1 MSQFPPT
8 EGPDG
13 ANNNS
18 GADQAGT
25 QGYPDTSGATNHGPQ
40 SAPLNGPD
48 GNQQYGDETLPMD
61 PSAVRQAAQYNGYNS
76 GNLNGQGYNTGNL
89 NGQGYN
95 TGNLGGY
102 GYNSG
107 NLNGQGY
114 NTGNLGYGQGPYQQG
129 YPSGPIPPYNGAV
142 PGGPYGR
149 NYGDLYEEEDRP
161 RPVWPWMVGFLCGAG
176 VIALV
181 VVLVVTITTR
191 NNEPNNIAGGATSS
205 SASPS
210 SSSASPS
217 SSSPSPSTSSY
228 SPHSYASTPS
238 ASRSASATPSI
249 DRATTKVKVDV
260 EVKANGK
267 ARVSYGPYSSTSTEN
282 ISSDWRKE
290 GIETT
295 LKDSYTLNASGSYGD
310 GGATKVSCKITV
322 NGETVSENQASGTY
336 STVSCHIP
344 YSYVPKQQ

>member
-1 MSQFPPT
+1 
-8 EGPDG
+8 
-13 ANNNS
+13 
-18 GADQAGT
+18 
-25 QGYPDTSGATNHGPQ
+25 
-40 SAPLNGPD
+40 
-48 GNQQYGDETLPMD
+48 
-61 PSAVRQAAQYNGYNS
+61 
-76 GNLNGQGYNTGNL
+76 
-89 NGQGYN
+89 
-95 TGNLGGY
+95 
-102 GYNSG
+102 
-107 NLNGQGY
+107 
-114 NTGNLGYGQGPYQQG
+114 
-129 YPSGPIPPYNGAV
+129 
-142 PGGPYGR
+142 
-149 NYGDLYEEEDRP
+149 
-161 RPVWPWMVGFLCGAG
+161 MVGFLCGAG

-210 SSSASPS
+210 SSSASSS
-217 SSSPSPSTSSY
+217 SSSPSPSASSS
-228 SPHSYASTPS
+228 SPHSYTSTPS

-290 GIETT
+290 GIETI

-344 YSYVPKQQ
+344 YSYVPKQ

>member
-40 SAPLNGPD
+40 SAPLHGPD

-76 GNLNGQGYNTGNL
+76 GNLNGQGYNT
-89 NGQGYN
+89 
-95 TGNLGGY
+95 
-102 GYNSG
+102 G

-210 SSSASPS
+210 SSSASSS
-217 SSSPSPSTSSY
+217 SSSPSPSTSSS

-290 GIETT
+290 GIETI

-344 YSYVPKQQ
+344 YSYVPKQ

>member
-25 QGYPDTSGATNHGPQ
+25 QGYPNTSGTTNHGPQ

-76 GNLNGQGYNTGNL
+76 GNLNGQGYNT
-89 NGQGYN
+89 
-95 TGNLGGY
+95 
-102 GYNSG
+102 G

-210 SSSASPS
+210 SSSASSS
-217 SSSPSPSTSSY
+217 SSSPSPSTSSS

-344 YSYVPKQQ
+344 YSYVPKQ

>member
-18 GADQAGT
+18 GADQAGA

-76 GNLNGQGYNTGNL
+76 GNLNGQGYNT
-89 NGQGYN
+89 
-95 TGNLGGY
+95 
-102 GYNSG
+102 G

-210 SSSASPS
+210 SSSASSS
-217 SSSPSPSTSSY
+217 SSSPSPSTSSS

-344 YSYVPKQQ
+344 YSYVPKQ

>member
-40 SAPLNGPD
+40 SAPLHGPD

-76 GNLNGQGYNTGNL
+76 GNLNGQGYNT
-89 NGQGYN
+89 
-95 TGNLGGY
+95 
-102 GYNSG
+102 G

-217 SSSPSPSTSSY
+217 SSSPSPSTSSS

>member
-18 GADQAGT
+18 GADQAGA
-25 QGYPDTSGATNHGPQ
+25 QGYLDTSGATNHGPQ

-102 GYNSG
+102 GYNTG

-210 SSSASPS
+210 SSSASSS
-217 SSSPSPSTSSY
+217 SSSPSPSTSSS

-336 STVSCHIP
+336 PTVSCHIP
-344 YSYVPKQQ
+344 YSYVPKQ

>member
-1 MSQFPPT
+1 
-8 EGPDG
+8 
-13 ANNNS
+13 
-18 GADQAGT
+18 
-25 QGYPDTSGATNHGPQ
+25 
-40 SAPLNGPD
+40 
-48 GNQQYGDETLPMD
+48 
-61 PSAVRQAAQYNGYNS
+61 
-76 GNLNGQGYNTGNL
+76 
-89 NGQGYN
+89 
-95 TGNLGGY
+95 
-102 GYNSG
+102 
-107 NLNGQGY
+107 
-114 NTGNLGYGQGPYQQG
+114 
-129 YPSGPIPPYNGAV
+129 
-142 PGGPYGR
+142 
-149 NYGDLYEEEDRP
+149 
-161 RPVWPWMVGFLCGAG
+161 MVGFLCGAG

-210 SSSASPS
+210 SSSASSS
-217 SSSPSPSTSSY
+217 SSSPSPSTSSS

-249 DRATTKVKVDV
+249 DRATTKVKVDI

-290 GIETT
+290 GIETI

-344 YSYVPKQQ
+344 YSYVPKQ

>member
-25 QGYPDTSGATNHGPQ
+25 QGYPDTSGTTNHGPQ

-76 GNLNGQGYNTGNL
+76 GNLNGQGYNT
-89 NGQGYN
+89 
-95 TGNLGGY
+95 
-102 GYNSG
+102 G

-210 SSSASPS
+210 SSSASSS
-217 SSSPSPSTSSY
+217 SSSPSPSTSSS

-267 ARVSYGPYSSTSTEN
+267 ARVSYGPYSSISTEN

-290 GIETT
+290 GIETV
-295 LKDSYTLNASGSYGD
+295 LKDSYNLTASGSYGD

-344 YSYVPKQQ
+344 YSYVPKQ

>member
-18 GADQAGT
+18 GADQAGA

-61 PSAVRQAAQYNGYNS
+61 PSAVRQAAQYNSYNS
-76 GNLNGQGYNTGNL
+76 GNLNGQGYNT
-89 NGQGYN
+89 
-95 TGNLGGY
+95 
-102 GYNSG
+102 G

-210 SSSASPS
+210 SSSASSS
-217 SSSPSPSTSSY
+217 SSSPSPSTSSS

-249 DRATTKVKVDV
+249 DRATTKVKVDI

-344 YSYVPKQQ
+344 YSYVPKQ

>member
-18 GADQAGT
+18 GADQAGA

-61 PSAVRQAAQYNGYNS
+61 PSAVRQAAQYNSYNS
-76 GNLNGQGYNTGNL
+76 GNLNGQGYNT
-89 NGQGYN
+89 
-95 TGNLGGY
+95 
-102 GYNSG
+102 G

-210 SSSASPS
+210 SSSASSS
-217 SSSPSPSTSSY
+217 SSSPSPSTSSS

-249 DRATTKVKVDV
+249 DRATTKVKVDI

-290 GIETT
+290 GIETI

-344 YSYVPKQQ
+344 YSYVPKQ

>member
-76 GNLNGQGYNTGNL
+76 GNLNGQGYNT
-89 NGQGYN
+89 
-95 TGNLGGY
+95 
-102 GYNSG
+102 G

-210 SSSASPS
+210 SSSASSS
-217 SSSPSPSTSSY
+217 SSSPSPSTSSS

-249 DRATTKVKVDV
+249 DRATTKVKVDI

-290 GIETT
+290 GIETI

-344 YSYVPKQQ
+344 YSYVPKQ

>member
-25 QGYPDTSGATNHGPQ
+25 QGYPDTSGATNHGSQ
-40 SAPLNGPD
+40 SAPLHGPD
-48 GNQQYGDETLPMD
+48 GNQQYRDETLPMD
-61 PSAVRQAAQYNGYNS
+61 PSAVQQTAQYNNGYNS

-102 GYNSG
+102 GYNTG

-217 SSSPSPSTSSY
+217 SSSPSPSTSSS
-228 SPHSYASTPS
+228 SPHSYASTS

-344 YSYVPKQQ
+344 YSYVPKQ

>member
-40 SAPLNGPD
+40 SAPLHGPD

-76 GNLNGQGYNTGNL
+76 GNLNGQGYNT
-89 NGQGYN
+89 
-95 TGNLGGY
+95 
-102 GYNSG
+102 G

-210 SSSASPS
+210 SSSASSS
-217 SSSPSPSTSSY
+217 SSSPSPSTSSS

-344 YSYVPKQQ
+344 YSYVPKQ

>member
-40 SAPLNGPD
+40 SAPLHGPD

-76 GNLNGQGYNTGNL
+76 GNLNGQGYNT
-89 NGQGYN
+89 
-95 TGNLGGY
+95 
-102 GYNSG
+102 G

-217 SSSPSPSTSSY
+217 SSSPSPSTSSS

-336 STVSCHIP
+336 STVSCHSP

>member
-95 TGNLGGY
+95 TGNLG
-102 GYNSG
+102 
-107 NLNGQGY
+107 
-114 NTGNLGYGQGPYQQG
+114 YGQGPYQQG

-191 NNEPNNIAGGATSS
+191 KNEPNNIAGGATSS

-217 SSSPSPSTSSY
+217 SSSPSPSTSSS

-344 YSYVPKQQ
+344 YSYVPKQ

>member
-18 GADQAGT
+18 GADQAGA

-40 SAPLNGPD
+40 SAALNGPD

-102 GYNSG
+102 GDNTG
-107 NLNGQGY
+107 NLNGLGY

-191 NNEPNNIAGGATSS
+191 KNEPNNIAGGATSS

-217 SSSPSPSTSSY
+217 SSSPSPSTSSS

-344 YSYVPKQQ
+344 YSYVPKQ

>member
-40 SAPLNGPD
+40 SAPLHGPD

-76 GNLNGQGYNTGNL
+76 GNLNGQGYNT
-89 NGQGYN
+89 
-95 TGNLGGY
+95 
-102 GYNSG
+102 G

-217 SSSPSPSTSSY
+217 SSSPSPSTSSS

-267 ARVSYGPYSSTSTEN
+267 ARVSYGPYSSISTEN

-344 YSYVPKQQ
+344 YSYVPKQ

>member
-25 QGYPDTSGATNHGPQ
+25 QGYPDTSGATNHGSQ
-40 SAPLNGPD
+40 SAPLHGPD
-48 GNQQYGDETLPMD
+48 GNQQYRDETLPMD
-61 PSAVRQAAQYNGYNS
+61 PSAVQQTAQYNNGYNS
-76 GNLNGQGYNTGNL
+76 GNLNGQGYNT
-89 NGQGYN
+89 
-95 TGNLGGY
+95 
-102 GYNSG
+102 G

-217 SSSPSPSTSSY
+217 SSSPSPSTSSS
-228 SPHSYASTPS
+228 SPHSYASTS
-238 ASRSASATPSI
+238 ASRPASATPSI

-344 YSYVPKQQ
+344 YSYVPKQ

>member
-25 QGYPDTSGATNHGPQ
+25 QGYPDTSGATNHGSQ
-40 SAPLNGPD
+40 SAPLHGPD
-48 GNQQYGDETLPMD
+48 GNQQYRDETLPMD
-61 PSAVRQAAQYNGYNS
+61 PSAVQQTAQYNNGYNS
-76 GNLNGQGYNTGNL
+76 GNLNGQGYNT
-89 NGQGYN
+89 
-95 TGNLGGY
+95 
-102 GYNSG
+102 G

-217 SSSPSPSTSSY
+217 SSSPSPSTSSS
-228 SPHSYASTPS
+228 SPHSYASTS

-344 YSYVPKQQ
+344 YSYVPKQ

>member
-76 GNLNGQGYNTGNL
+76 GNLNGQGYNT
-89 NGQGYN
+89 
-95 TGNLGGY
+95 
-102 GYNSG
+102 G

-210 SSSASPS
+210 SSSASSS
-217 SSSPSPSTSSY
+217 SSSPSPSTSSS

-290 GIETT
+290 GIETI

-344 YSYVPKQQ
+344 YSYVPKQ

>member
-1 MSQFPPT
+1 
-8 EGPDG
+8 
-13 ANNNS
+13 
-18 GADQAGT
+18 
-25 QGYPDTSGATNHGPQ
+25 
-40 SAPLNGPD
+40 
-48 GNQQYGDETLPMD
+48 
-61 PSAVRQAAQYNGYNS
+61 
-76 GNLNGQGYNTGNL
+76 
-89 NGQGYN
+89 
-95 TGNLGGY
+95 
-102 GYNSG
+102 
-107 NLNGQGY
+107 
-114 NTGNLGYGQGPYQQG
+114 
-129 YPSGPIPPYNGAV
+129 
-142 PGGPYGR
+142 
-149 NYGDLYEEEDRP
+149 
-161 RPVWPWMVGFLCGAG
+161 MVGFLCGAG

-217 SSSPSPSTSSY
+217 SSSPSPSTSSS

>member
-18 GADQAGT
+18 GADQAGA

-102 GYNSG
+102 GYNTG

-161 RPVWPWMVGFLCGAG
+161 VPCGRGWWGSCA
-176 VIALV
+176 
-181 VVLVVTITTR
+181 VL
-191 NNEPNNIAGGATSS
+191 A
-205 SASPS
+205 
-210 SSSASPS
+210 
-217 SSSPSPSTSSY
+217 
-228 SPHSYASTPS
+228 
-238 ASRSASATPSI
+238 
-249 DRATTKVKVDV
+249 
-260 EVKANGK
+260 
-267 ARVSYGPYSSTSTEN
+267 
-282 ISSDWRKE
+282 
-290 GIETT
+290 
-295 LKDSYTLNASGSYGD
+295 
-310 GGATKVSCKITV
+310 
-322 NGETVSENQASGTY
+322 
-336 STVSCHIP
+336 
-344 YSYVPKQQ
+344 

>member
-40 SAPLNGPD
+40 SAPLHGPD

-76 GNLNGQGYNTGNL
+76 GNLNGQGYNT
-89 NGQGYN
+89 
-95 TGNLGGY
+95 
-102 GYNSG
+102 G

-217 SSSPSPSTSSY
+217 SSSPSPSTSSS

-344 YSYVPKQQ
+344 YSYVPKQ

>member
-76 GNLNGQGYNTGNL
+76 GNLNGQGYNT
-89 NGQGYN
+89 
-95 TGNLGGY
+95 
-102 GYNSG
+102 G

-210 SSSASPS
+210 SSSASSS
-217 SSSPSPSTSSY
+217 SSSPSPSASSS
-228 SPHSYASTPS
+228 SPHSYTSTPS

-344 YSYVPKQQ
+344 YSYVPKQ

>member
-25 QGYPDTSGATNHGPQ
+25 QGYPNTSGTTNHGPQ

-76 GNLNGQGYNTGNL
+76 GNLNGQGYNT
-89 NGQGYN
+89 
-95 TGNLGGY
+95 
-102 GYNSG
+102 G

-210 SSSASPS
+210 SSSASS
-217 SSSPSPSTSSY
+217 SSSPSPSTSSS

-344 YSYVPKQQ
+344 YSYVPKQ

>member
-25 QGYPDTSGATNHGPQ
+25 QGYPDTSGTTNHGPQ

-76 GNLNGQGYNTGNL
+76 GNLNGQGYNT
-89 NGQGYN
+89 
-95 TGNLGGY
+95 
-102 GYNSG
+102 G

-210 SSSASPS
+210 SSSASSS
-217 SSSPSPSTSSY
+217 SSSPSPSTSSS

-344 YSYVPKQQ
+344 YSYVPKQ

>member
-61 PSAVRQAAQYNGYNS
+61 HSAVRQAAQYNGYNS
-76 GNLNGQGYNTGNL
+76 GNLNGHGYNTGNI
-89 NGQGYN
+89 
-95 TGNLGGY
+95 GGY
-102 GYNSG
+102 GYNTG

-217 SSSPSPSTSSY
+217 SSSPSPSTSSS

>member
-76 GNLNGQGYNTGNL
+76 GNLNGQGYNT
-89 NGQGYN
+89 
-95 TGNLGGY
+95 
-102 GYNSG
+102 G

-217 SSSPSPSTSSY
+217 SSSPSPSTSSS

-344 YSYVPKQQ
+344 YSYVPKQ

>member
-18 GADQAGT
+18 GADQAGA

-76 GNLNGQGYNTGNL
+76 GNLNGQGYNT
-89 NGQGYN
+89 
-95 TGNLGGY
+95 
-102 GYNSG
+102 G

-217 SSSPSPSTSSY
+217 SSSPSPSTSSS
-228 SPHSYASTPS
+228 SPHSYASTS

>member
-76 GNLNGQGYNTGNL
+76 GNLNGQGYNT
-89 NGQGYN
+89 
-95 TGNLGGY
+95 
-102 GYNSG
+102 G

-217 SSSPSPSTSSY
+217 SSSPSPSTSSS

-282 ISSDWRKE
+282 ISNDWRKE

-344 YSYVPKQQ
+344 YSYVPKQ

>member
-76 GNLNGQGYNTGNL
+76 GNLNGQGYNT
-89 NGQGYN
+89 
-95 TGNLGGY
+95 
-102 GYNSG
+102 G

-210 SSSASPS
+210 SSSASSS
-217 SSSPSPSTSSY
+217 SSSPSPSTSSS
-228 SPHSYASTPS
+228 SPHSYTSTPS

-344 YSYVPKQQ
+344 YSYVPKQ

>member
-76 GNLNGQGYNTGNL
+76 GNLNGQGYNT
-89 NGQGYN
+89 
-95 TGNLGGY
+95 
-102 GYNSG
+102 G

-217 SSSPSPSTSSY
+217 SSSPSPSTSSS
-228 SPHSYASTPS
+228 SPHSYASTS

-344 YSYVPKQQ
+344 YSYVPKQ

>member
-25 QGYPDTSGATNHGPQ
+25 QGYPDTSGTTNHGPQ

-76 GNLNGQGYNTGNL
+76 GNLNGQGYNT
-89 NGQGYN
+89 
-95 TGNLGGY
+95 
-102 GYNSG
+102 G

-210 SSSASPS
+210 SSSASSS
-217 SSSPSPSTSSY
+217 SSSPSPSTSSS

-267 ARVSYGPYSSTSTEN
+267 ARVSYDPYSSTSTEN

-344 YSYVPKQQ
+344 YSYVPKQ

>member
-18 GADQAGT
+18 GADQAGA

-61 PSAVRQAAQYNGYNS
+61 PSAVRQAAQYNSYNS
-76 GNLNGQGYNTGNL
+76 GNLNGQGYNT
-89 NGQGYN
+89 
-95 TGNLGGY
+95 
-102 GYNSG
+102 G

-210 SSSASPS
+210 SSSASSS
-217 SSSPSPSTSSY
+217 SSSPSPSASSS
-228 SPHSYASTPS
+228 SPHSYTSTPS

-290 GIETT
+290 GIETI

-344 YSYVPKQQ
+344 YSYVPKQ

>member
-95 TGNLGGY
+95 TGNLGY
-102 GYNSG
+102 S
-107 NLNGQGY
+107 
-114 NTGNLGYGQGPYQQG
+114 QGPYQQG

-210 SSSASPS
+210 SSSASSS
-217 SSSPSPSTSSY
+217 SSSPSPSTSSS

-249 DRATTKVKVDV
+249 DRATTKVKVDI

-290 GIETT
+290 GIETI

-344 YSYVPKQQ
+344 YSYVPKQ

>member
-25 QGYPDTSGATNHGPQ
+25 QGYPDTSGTTNHGPQ

-76 GNLNGQGYNTGNL
+76 GNLNGQGYNT
-89 NGQGYN
+89 
-95 TGNLGGY
+95 
-102 GYNSG
+102 G

-217 SSSPSPSTSSY
+217 SSSPSPSTSSS

-344 YSYVPKQQ
+344 YSYVPKQ

>member
-76 GNLNGQGYNTGNL
+76 GSLNGQGYNT
-89 NGQGYN
+89 
-95 TGNLGGY
+95 
-102 GYNSG
+102 G

-217 SSSPSPSTSSY
+217 SSSPSPSTSSS

-282 ISSDWRKE
+282 ISNDWRKE

-344 YSYVPKQQ
+344 YSYVPKQ